1 MADVGCYPLAA
12 PREMTNLAMTT
23 YKPEQRTDVVCLL
36 TSALEPEAVMPK
48 LRLES
53 DGVQQ
58 TFCSD
63 GNILYLC
70 HLGHGCPVYSCQAR
84 ELS

>member
-23 YKPEQRTDVVCLL
+23 YKPAQGPDVVRLL
-36 TSALEPEAVMPK
+36 SSALGPESFMPK

-53 DGVQQ
+53 ADFLQ
-58 TFCSD
+58 
-63 GNILYLC
+63 
-70 HLGHGCPVYSCQAR
+70 
-84 ELS
+84 